1 MTFVW
6 QAINAAL
13 LPISL
18 RDVPVLLGRFLEH
31 LQRGNERCRER
42 RAAVFVCHLQQVLG

>member
-1 MTFVW
+1 MTFIW
-6 QAINAAL
+6 QTLKAAL

-18 RDVPVLLGRFLEH
+18 RDVPRLLARFLEH

-42 RAAVFVCHLQQVLG
+42 QAAAFNRHLKEIFG